1 MSRAILMTDKALL
14 TTDQQE
20 VGIVYCS
27 YHFVENTSCI
37 QWNLRKCILAP
48 YNLLFCLAFSS

>member
-1 MSRAILMTDKALL
+1 MTDKALL

-20 VGIVYCS
+20 VGTVYCS

-37 QWNLRKCILAP
+37 QWNLRKMYTCTIWSIILSCILK
-48 YNLLFCLAFSS
+48 LV

>member
-20 VGIVYCS
+20 VGTVYCS
-27 YHFVENTSCI
+27 YHLVENTSCI
-37 QWNLRKCILAP
+37 Q
-48 YNLLFCLAFSS
+48 